1 MAPPVLR
8 GFVQR
13 QLRNAILRSIAI
25 GTAGGFVWMY
35 GYAEPKR
42 RKYEEFYKNYDAEKW
57 QKKWKRKW
65 KLLNKRFNLKSQ
77 NFIRYSKNTGIL
89 MAFDCVGE

>member
-13 QLRNAILRSIAI
+13 HLRNAIMRSIAI

-42 RKYEEFYKNYDAEKW
+42 RKYEEFYKNYDAEKVA
-57 QKKWKRKW
+57 KEMEAEMEA
-65 KLLNKRFNLKSQ
+65 L
-77 NFIRYSKNTGIL
+77 
-89 MAFDCVGE
+89 E

>member
-13 QLRNAILRSIAI
+13 HLRNAILRSIGI

-42 RKYEEFYKNYDAEKW
+42 RKYEEFYKNYDAEKVA
-57 QKKWKRKW
+57 KEMEAEAEA
-65 KLLNKRFNLKSQ
+65 L
-77 NFIRYSKNTGIL
+77 
-89 MAFDCVGE
+89 E

>member
-13 QLRNAILRSIAI
+13 HLRNAILRSIAI
-25 GTAGGFVWMY
+25 GTAGGVVWMY

-42 RKYEEFYKNYDAEKW
+42 KKYEEFYKNYDAEKVA
-57 QKKWKRKW
+57 KEMEAEMEA
-65 KLLNKRFNLKSQ
+65 L
-77 NFIRYSKNTGIL
+77 
-89 MAFDCVGE
+89 E

>member
-42 RKYEEFYKNYDAEKW
+42 RKYEEFYKNYDAEKVA
-57 QKKWKRKW
+57 KEMEAEMEA
-65 KLLNKRFNLKSQ
+65 L
-77 NFIRYSKNTGIL
+77 
-89 MAFDCVGE
+89 E